1 MECRQVINDEKWRNN
16 MQVKYIEEA
25 KNKLEKQ
32 AKPLTQKF
40 DKTNQLISELKNK
53 IEKMENQSQNDDIDE
68 SLKALSELNN
78 AKQLL
83 ETLEKRLTEEQKE
96 LDVFWSS
103 QEVDDTIGEA
113 LSRADSLSNI
123 QQDLLKITLSKDTKK
138 KLKEYNKEVDDQR
151 YRLQESGNYLL
162 EKSNVYSRSPLNNL
176 IGQKNGSHKNNWFF
190 GIVRV
195 MADQYEKELMA
206 FLKSEKIMTDLD

>member
-1 MECRQVINDEKWRNN
+1 

-32 AKPLTQKF
+32 AKPLTQKV

-53 IEKMENQSQNDDIDE
+53 IEKMENHSQNDDIDK

-83 ETLEKRLTEEQKE
+83 ETLEKRLAEEQEE

-103 QEVDDTIGEA
+103 QEVDDTIKEA
-113 LSRADSLSNI
+113 VSLADNLSKIEL
-123 QQDLLKITLSKDTKK
+123 DLLKSTVSKDTKK

-151 YRLQESGNYLL
+151 SRLQESGDYLL
-162 EKSNVYSRSPLNNL
+162 EKSNVYSRAELDNL
-176 IGQKNGSHKNNWFF
+176 ISQKNRSHKNNFFF

-195 MADQYEKELMA
+195 MASQYQKELME
-206 FLKSEKIMTDLD
+206 FLKSEKILTDLD

>member
-1 MECRQVINDEKWRNN
+1 

-32 AKPLTQKF
+32 AKPLTQKV

-53 IEKMENQSQNDDIDE
+53 IEKTENQSQNDDIDE

-83 ETLEKRLTEEQKE
+83 ETLEKRRAEEQKE

-151 YRLQESGNYLL
+151 YQLQESGNYLL

-176 IGQKNGSHKNNWFF
+176 IGQKNGSHRNNWFF
-190 GIVRV
+190 GIVRL
-195 MADQYEKELMA
+195 MASQYEKELMA

>member
-1 MECRQVINDEKWRNN
+1 

-32 AKPLTQKF
+32 AKPLTQKV

-53 IEKMENQSQNDDIDE
+53 IEKMENLSQNDDIDE

-78 AKQLL
+78 DKQLL
-83 ETLEKRLTEEQKE
+83 ETLEKRLAEEQEE

-103 QEVDDTIGEA
+103 QEVDDTIKEA
-113 LSRADSLSNI
+113 VSLADNLSKIEL
-123 QQDLLKITLSKDTKK
+123 DLLKSTVSKDTKK

-151 YRLQESGNYLL
+151 YRLQESGDYLL
-162 EKSNVYSRSPLNNL
+162 EKSNVYSRAELDNL
-176 IGQKNGSHKNNWFF
+176 ISQKNRSHKNNFFF

-195 MADQYEKELMA
+195 MASQYQKELME
-206 FLKSEKIMTDLD
+206 FLKSEKILTDLD

>member
-53 IEKMENQSQNDDIDE
+53 IEKMENHSQNDDIDE

-113 LSRADSLSNI
+113 LSRADNLSNI
-123 QQDLLKITLSKDTKK
+123 QQDLLKSTLSKDTKK

-162 EKSNVYSRSPLNNL
+162 EKSNVYSRGPLYKL
-176 IGQKNGSHKNNWFF
+176 IAQKNGSHKNNWFF
-190 GIVRV
+190 GIVRL
-195 MADQYEKELMA
+195 MASQYEKELMA

>member
-1 MECRQVINDEKWRNN
+1 

-32 AKPLTQKF
+32 AKPLTQKV

-53 IEKMENQSQNDDIDE
+53 IEKMENHSQNDDIDK

-113 LSRADSLSNI
+113 LSRADNLSNI
-123 QQDLLKITLSKDTKK
+123 QQDLLKSTLSKDTKK

-151 YRLQESGNYLL
+151 YRLQESGDYLL
-162 EKSNVYSRSPLNNL
+162 EKSNVYSRAELDNL
-176 IGQKNGSHKNNWFF
+176 ISQKNRSHKNNFFF

-195 MADQYEKELMA
+195 MAGQYKKELME
-206 FLKSEKIMTDLD
+206 FLKSEKILTDLD

>member
-1 MECRQVINDEKWRNN
+1 

-32 AKPLTQKF
+32 AKPLTQKV

-53 IEKMENQSQNDDIDE
+53 IEKMENLSQNDDIDE

-78 AKQLL
+78 DKQLL
-83 ETLEKRLTEEQKE
+83 ETLEKRLAEEQEE

-103 QEVDDTIGEA
+103 QEVDDTIKEA
-113 LSRADSLSNI
+113 LSRADNLSKI
-123 QQDLLKITLSKDTKK
+123 ELDLLKSTVSKDTKK

-151 YRLQESGNYLL
+151 SRLQESGDYLL
-162 EKSNVYSRSPLNNL
+162 EKSNVYSRAELDNL
-176 IGQKNGSHKNNWFF
+176 ISQKNRSHKNNFFF

-195 MADQYEKELMA
+195 MASQYQKELME

>member
-1 MECRQVINDEKWRNN
+1 

-32 AKPLTQKF
+32 AKPLTQKV

-53 IEKMENQSQNDDIDE
+53 IEKMENLSQNDDIDE

-78 AKQLL
+78 DKQLL
-83 ETLEKRLTEEQKE
+83 ETLEKRLAEEQEE

-103 QEVDDTIGEA
+103 QEVDDTIKEA
-113 LSRADSLSNI
+113 VSLADNLSKIEL
-123 QQDLLKITLSKDTKK
+123 DLLKSTVSKDTKK

-162 EKSNVYSRSPLNNL
+162 EKTNVYSRAPLSNL
-176 IGQKNGSHKNNWFF
+176 IGQKNGSHKNNFFF

-195 MADQYEKELMA
+195 MASQYQKELME
-206 FLKSEKIMTDLD
+206 FLKSEKILTDLD

>member
-1 MECRQVINDEKWRNN
+1 

-32 AKPLTQKF
+32 AKLITQKV

-53 IEKMENQSQNDDIDE
+53 IEKMENLSQHEDIDE

-83 ETLEKRLTEEQKE
+83 ETLEKRRAEEQKE

-103 QEVDDTIGEA
+103 QEVDDTLREA
-113 LSRADSLSNI
+113 LSQADNLSNI
-123 QQDLLKITLSKDTKK
+123 ELDLLKSTVSKDTKK

-151 YRLQESGNYLL
+151 YRLQASGNY
-162 EKSNVYSRSPLNNL
+162 
-176 IGQKNGSHKNNWFF
+176 
-190 GIVRV
+190 
-195 MADQYEKELMA
+195 
-206 FLKSEKIMTDLD
+206 

>member
-1 MECRQVINDEKWRNN
+1 

-32 AKPLTQKF
+32 AKPLTQKV

-53 IEKMENQSQNDDIDE
+53 IEKMENHSQNDDIDE

-113 LSRADSLSNI
+113 LSRADNLSNI
-123 QQDLLKITLSKDTKK
+123 QQDLLKSTLSKDTKK

-162 EKSNVYSRSPLNNL
+162 EKSNVYSRGPLYKL
-176 IGQKNGSHKNNWFF
+176 IAQKK
-190 GIVRV
+190 R
-195 MADQYEKELMA
+195 
-206 FLKSEKIMTDLD
+206 KSQK

>member
-1 MECRQVINDEKWRNN
+1 

-32 AKPLTQKF
+32 AKPLTQKV

-53 IEKMENQSQNDDIDE
+53 IEKMLNHSQNDDIDE
-68 SLKALSELNN
+68 SLKALSEFNN

-123 QQDLLKITLSKDTKK
+123 QLDLLKITLSKDTKK

-162 EKSNVYSRSPLNNL
+162 EK
-176 IGQKNGSHKNNWFF
+176 
-190 GIVRV
+190 
-195 MADQYEKELMA
+195 
-206 FLKSEKIMTDLD
+206 

>member
-32 AKPLTQKF
+32 AKPLTQKV

-123 QQDLLKITLSKDTKK
+123 QQDLLKSTLSKDTKK

-190 GIVRV
+190 GIVRL
-195 MADQYEKELMA
+195 MASQYEKELMA

>member
-83 ETLEKRLTEEQKE
+83 ETLEKRRAEEQKE

-123 QQDLLKITLSKDTKK
+123 QQDLLKITLSKETKK

>member
-1 MECRQVINDEKWRNN
+1 

-32 AKPLTQKF
+32 AKPLTQKV

-53 IEKMENQSQNDDIDE
+53 IEKMENLSQNDDIDE

-78 AKQLL
+78 DKQLL
-83 ETLEKRLTEEQKE
+83 ETLEKRLAEDQEE

-103 QEVDDTIGEA
+103 QEVDDTIKEA
-113 LSRADSLSNI
+113 VSLADNLSKIEL
-123 QQDLLKITLSKDTKK
+123 DLLKSTVSKDTKK

-151 YRLQESGNYLL
+151 SRLQESGDYLL
-162 EKSNVYSRSPLNNL
+162 EKSNVYSRAELDNL
-176 IGQKNGSHKNNWFF
+176 ISQKNRSHKNNFFF

-195 MADQYEKELMA
+195 MASQYQKELME
-206 FLKSEKIMTDLD
+206 FLKSEKILTDLD

>member
-1 MECRQVINDEKWRNN
+1 

-32 AKPLTQKF
+32 AKLITQKV

-53 IEKMENQSQNDDIDE
+53 IEKMENRSQHEDIDE

-83 ETLEKRLTEEQKE
+83 ETLEKRRAEEQKE

-103 QEVDDTIGEA
+103 QEVDDTLREA
-113 LSRADSLSNI
+113 LSQADNLSDI
-123 QQDLLKITLSKDTKK
+123 ELDLLKSTVSKDTKK
-138 KLKEYNKEVDDQR
+138 KLKEYNNEVDDQR

-162 EKSNVYSRSPLNNL
+162 EKSNVYSRSALDNL
-176 IGQKNGSHKNNWFF
+176 IGQKNRSHKNSFFF
-190 GIVRV
+190 GIVRA
-195 MADQYEKELMA
+195 MAGQYEKELMT
-206 FLKSEKIMTDLD
+206 FLKSEKILTDLD

>member
-1 MECRQVINDEKWRNN
+1 

-32 AKPLTQKF
+32 AKPLTQKV

-53 IEKMENQSQNDDIDE
+53 IEKMENHSQNDDIDE

-113 LSRADSLSNI
+113 LSRADNLSNI
-123 QQDLLKITLSKDTKK
+123 QQDLLKSTQYILLACYFSIFVIYYLSAFHRTPN
-138 KLKEYNKEVDDQR
+138 L
-151 YRLQESGNYLL
+151 SP
-162 EKSNVYSRSPLNNL
+162 NVA
-176 IGQKNGSHKNNWFF
+176 I
-190 GIVRV
+190 
-195 MADQYEKELMA
+195 A
-206 FLKSEKIMTDLD
+206 

>member
-1 MECRQVINDEKWRNN
+1 

-32 AKPLTQKF
+32 AKPLTQKV

-53 IEKMENQSQNDDIDE
+53 IEKMENHSQNDDIDE

-96 LDVFWSS
+96 LVIFVTSVF
-103 QEVDDTIGEA
+103 
-113 LSRADSLSNI
+113 LSN
-123 QQDLLKITLSKDTKK
+123 
-138 KLKEYNKEVDDQR
+138 
-151 YRLQESGNYLL
+151 
-162 EKSNVYSRSPLNNL
+162 
-176 IGQKNGSHKNNWFF
+176 
-190 GIVRV
+190 
-195 MADQYEKELMA
+195 
-206 FLKSEKIMTDLD
+206 

>member
-1 MECRQVINDEKWRNN
+1 

-32 AKPLTQKF
+32 AKPLTKKV

-78 AKQLL
+78 DKQLL
-83 ETLEKRLTEEQKE
+83 ETLEKRLAEEQEE

-103 QEVDDTIGEA
+103 QEVDDTIKEA
-113 LSRADSLSNI
+113 VSLADNLSKIEL
-123 QQDLLKITLSKDTKK
+123 DLLKSTVSKDTKK

-151 YRLQESGNYLL
+151 SRLQESGDYLL
-162 EKSNVYSRSPLNNL
+162 EKSNVYSRAELDNL
-176 IGQKNGSHKNNWFF
+176 ISQKNRSHKNNFFF

-195 MADQYEKELMA
+195 MASQYQKELME
-206 FLKSEKIMTDLD
+206 FLKSEKILTDLD

>member
-1 MECRQVINDEKWRNN
+1 

-32 AKPLTQKF
+32 AKLFTQKV

-53 IEKMENQSQNDDIDE
+53 IEKMKNLSQHEDIDE
-68 SLKALSELNN
+68 SLKALSELNT

-83 ETLEKRLTEEQKE
+83 ETLEKRREEEQKE

-103 QEVDDTIGEA
+103 QEVDDTIREA
-113 LSRADSLSNI
+113 LSRADNLSDI
-123 QQDLLKITLSKDTKK
+123 ETELLKSTLSKDTKK

-162 EKSNVYSRSPLNNL
+162 EKSNVYSRTALDSL
-176 IGQKNGSHKNNWFF
+176 IGQKNRSHKNIFFF
-190 GIVRV
+190 GIVRA
-195 MADQYEKELMA
+195 MAVQYEKELME

>member
-1 MECRQVINDEKWRNN
+1 

-32 AKPLTQKF
+32 AKPLTQKV

-53 IEKMENQSQNDDIDE
+53 IEKMENHSQNDDIDE

-96 LDVFWSS
+96 LVVFWCSH
-103 QEVDDTIGEA
+103 EVVDTIGE
-113 LSRADSLSNI
+113 
-123 QQDLLKITLSKDTKK
+123 
-138 KLKEYNKEVDDQR
+138 
-151 YRLQESGNYLL
+151 G
-162 EKSNVYSRSPLNNL
+162 
-176 IGQKNGSHKNNWFF
+176 
-190 GIVRV
+190 
-195 MADQYEKELMA
+195 
-206 FLKSEKIMTDLD
+206 

>member
-1 MECRQVINDEKWRNN
+1 

-32 AKPLTQKF
+32 AKPLTQKV

-78 AKQLL
+78 DKQLL
-83 ETLEKRLTEEQKE
+83 ETLEKRLAEEQEE

-103 QEVDDTIGEA
+103 QEVDDTIKEA
-113 LSRADSLSNI
+113 VSLADNLSKIEL
-123 QQDLLKITLSKDTKK
+123 DLLKSTVSKDTKK

-151 YRLQESGNYLL
+151 SRLQESGDYLL
-162 EKSNVYSRSPLNNL
+162 EKSDVYSRAELDNL
-176 IGQKNGSHKNNWFF
+176 ISQKNRSHKNNFFF

-195 MADQYEKELMA
+195 MANQYQKELME
-206 FLKSEKIMTDLD
+206 FLKSEKILTDLD

>member
-190 GIVRV
+190 GIVRL
-195 MADQYEKELMA
+195 MASQYEKELMA

>member
-1 MECRQVINDEKWRNN
+1 

-32 AKPLTQKF
+32 AKPLTQKV

-83 ETLEKRLTEEQKE
+83 ETLEKRLAEEQKE

-103 QEVDDTIGEA
+103 QEVDDTIREA
-113 LSRADSLSNI
+113 VSLADNLSNI
-123 QQDLLKITLSKDTKK
+123 ELDLLKSTVSKDTKK

-151 YRLQESGNYLL
+151 YRLQESGDYLL
-162 EKSNVYSRSPLNNL
+162 EKSNVYSRAELDNL
-176 IGQKNGSHKNNWFF
+176 ISQKNRSHKNNFFF

-195 MADQYEKELMA
+195 MASQYQKELME
-206 FLKSEKIMTDLD
+206 FLKSEKILTDLD

>member
-1 MECRQVINDEKWRNN
+1 

-32 AKPLTQKF
+32 AKPLTQKV

-53 IEKMENQSQNDDIDE
+53 IEKMENHSQNDDIDE

-103 QEVDDTIGEA
+103 QEVDDTIKEA
-113 LSRADSLSNI
+113 LSRADNLSKI
-123 QQDLLKITLSKDTKK
+123 ELDLLKSTVSKDTKK

-151 YRLQESGNYLL
+151 SRLQESGDYLL
-162 EKSNVYSRSPLNNL
+162 EKSNVYSRAELDNL
-176 IGQKNGSHKNNWFF
+176 ISQKNRSHKNNFFF

-195 MADQYEKELMA
+195 MASQYQKELME

>member
-1 MECRQVINDEKWRNN
+1 

-32 AKPLTQKF
+32 AKPLTQKV

-78 AKQLL
+78 DKQLL
-83 ETLEKRLTEEQKE
+83 ETLEKRLAEEQEE

-103 QEVDDTIGEA
+103 QEVDDTIKEA
-113 LSRADSLSNI
+113 VSLADNLSEIEL
-123 QQDLLKITLSKDTKK
+123 DLLKSTVSKDTKK

-151 YRLQESGNYLL
+151 SRLQESGDYLL
-162 EKSNVYSRSPLNNL
+162 EKSNVYSRAELDNL
-176 IGQKNGSHKNNWFF
+176 ISQKNRSHKNNFFF

-195 MADQYEKELMA
+195 MASQYQKELME
-206 FLKSEKIMTDLD
+206 FLKSEKILTDLD

>member
-1 MECRQVINDEKWRNN
+1 

-32 AKPLTQKF
+32 AKPLTQRV

-53 IEKMENQSQNDDIDE
+53 IEKMENRSQHEDIDE

-83 ETLEKRLTEEQKE
+83 ETLEKRRAEEQKE

-103 QEVDDTIGEA
+103 QEVDDTLREA
-113 LSRADSLSNI
+113 LGKVDNLSKI
-123 QQDLLKITLSKDTKK
+123 ELDLLKSTVSKDTKK

-162 EKSNVYSRSPLNNL
+162 EKSNVFSRTALDNL
-176 IGQKNGSHKNNWFF
+176 IGQKSRSHKNIFFF
-190 GIVRV
+190 GIVRA
-195 MADQYEKELMA
+195 MAGQYEKELME
-206 FLKSEKIMTDLD
+206 FLKAEKILTDLD

>member
-1 MECRQVINDEKWRNN
+1 

-32 AKPLTQKF
+32 AKPLTQKV

-53 IEKMENQSQNDDIDE
+53 IEKMENHSQNDDIDK

-78 AKQLL
+78 DKQLL
-83 ETLEKRLTEEQKE
+83 ETLEKRLAEEQKE

-103 QEVDDTIGEA
+103 QEVDDTIREA
-113 LSRADSLSNI
+113 VSLADNLSNI
-123 QQDLLKITLSKDTKK
+123 ELDLLKSTVSKDTKK

-151 YRLQESGNYLL
+151 YRLQESGDYLL
-162 EKSNVYSRSPLNNL
+162 EKSNVYSRAELDNL
-176 IGQKNGSHKNNWFF
+176 ISQKNRSHKNNFFF

-195 MADQYEKELMA
+195 MAGQYKKELME
-206 FLKSEKIMTDLD
+206 FLKSEKILTDLD

>member
-1 MECRQVINDEKWRNN
+1 

-113 LSRADSLSNI
+113 LSRADS
-123 QQDLLKITLSKDTKK
+123 
-138 KLKEYNKEVDDQR
+138 
-151 YRLQESGNYLL
+151 
-162 EKSNVYSRSPLNNL
+162 
-176 IGQKNGSHKNNWFF
+176 
-190 GIVRV
+190 
-195 MADQYEKELMA
+195 
-206 FLKSEKIMTDLD
+206 

>member
-1 MECRQVINDEKWRNN
+1 

-32 AKPLTQKF
+32 AKPLTQKV

-78 AKQLL
+78 DKQLL
-83 ETLEKRLTEEQKE
+83 ETLEKRLAEEQEE

-103 QEVDDTIGEA
+103 QEVDDTIKEA
-113 LSRADSLSNI
+113 VSLADNLSKIEL
-123 QQDLLKITLSKDTKK
+123 DLLKSTVSKDTKK

-151 YRLQESGNYLL
+151 YRLQESGDYLL
-162 EKSNVYSRSPLNNL
+162 EKSNVYSRAELDNL
-176 IGQKNGSHKNNWFF
+176 ISQKNRSHKNNFFF

-195 MADQYEKELMA
+195 MASQYQKELME
-206 FLKSEKIMTDLD
+206 FLKSEKILTDLD